1 MIQRICSVEDCEI
14 KHYARSYCRKHYN
27 KWMKYNNPLAGGQR
41 YSSPDESLARR
52 VKKNG
57 NCSVWTG
64 YKNHLG
70 YGYIWVG
77 SKSRSVHR
85 YVWEQAYG
93 PIPPGKE
100 IDHKCWNRACVNLDH
115 LRVVSRSENNRY
127 LSSAEKSSTSGARNV
142 YHQTAN
148 GLLQL
153 GSAVYVTITG
163 HLKLSRKPLWLP
175 NKPEKSCSAS
185 SLVVANNR
193 HA

>member
-1 MIQRICSVEDCEI
+1 MSKRICSVEDCEI

-27 KWMKYNNPLAGGQR
+27 KCMKYNNPLAGGQR

-57 NCSVWTG
+57 SCSVWTG

-70 YGYIWVG
+70 YGYIWVD

-115 LRVVSRSENNRY
+115 LRVVSRSENNQY
-127 LSSAEKSSTSGARNV
+127 LSSAAKNSTSGARNV
-142 YHQTAN
+142 YPQN
-148 GLLQL
+148 GKWFV
-153 GSAVYVTITG
+153 AVGKRGVRHYYGTFETIEEAV
-163 HLKLSRKPLWLP
+163 LVAEQARKDLFGDY
-175 NKPEKSCSAS
+175 AG
-185 SLVVANNR
+185 R
-193 HA
+193 G